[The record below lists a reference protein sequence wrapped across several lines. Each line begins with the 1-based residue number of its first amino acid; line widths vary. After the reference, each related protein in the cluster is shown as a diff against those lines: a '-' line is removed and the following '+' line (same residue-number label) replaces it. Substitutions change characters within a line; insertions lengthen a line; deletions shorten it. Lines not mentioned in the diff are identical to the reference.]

1 MGAPFLRVDRW
12 RSSLEWS
19 AEVEIYTL
27 LCKDLGRLLGH
38 GTSGASEDKMLTV
51 IRGQNG
57 SDSIS

>member
-38 GTSGASEDKMLTV
+38 LGHLEDKMLTV